1 MTSMTITEKI
11 LARASGE
18 DQVAP
23 GDVVFAN
30 VDKAMMH
37 DVSGP
42 GAKVVLDEV
51 AKEKG
56 EIKIWDPS
64 RVFMAEDHF
73 VPCSDVQAA
82 GNMET
87 MEKMAKD
94 WGITRYYRFGK
105 GQHGICH
112 TLATE
117 DALVLPGEVYT
128 GGDSHTNTAGALGLF
143 AVGLGHTDL
152 AYVLLNGKIWFR
164 VPETILFKIDG
175 PMPAYSMAKDL
186 ILKIIGQIGVDG
198 ANYKTMQFAGSTV
211 TEMDMDER
219 LTLTNMS
226 TEAGAK
232 NGIIEPDEKT
242 FEHIDSRTQEKYTP
256 VYGDSDCHYVDT
268 LNFDGSKLEPMVA
281 RPFSPQNVCPVR
293 EVSNIEIDRAYIGS
307 CTGAKIQDLREAAKI
322 MKGNKVKVRTEVLP
336 AAQSIYKKAIDEGLI
351 SIFVDSGALIGPST
365 CGACCG
371 AHMGVLG
378 KSEVCVSTTNRN
390 FPGRMGHVE
399 SQTYLA
405 SPKTVAASAIT
416 GRITDPRDL
425 GGKM

>member
-1 MTSMTITEKI
+1 MTITEKI
-11 LARASGE
+11 LARASSNSE
-18 DQVAP
+18 VSP

-56 EIKIWDPS
+56 PLKVWDPS
-64 RVFMAEDHF
+64 RVWMAEDHF
-73 VPCSDVQAA
+73 VPCSDTQAA
-82 GNMET
+82 GNMQI

-94 WGITRYYRFGK
+94 FGITKYYRFGQ

-117 DALVLPGEVYT
+117 EGLVLPGEVFA
-128 GGDSHTNTAGALGLF
+128 GGDSHTNTAGALGVF

-164 VPETILFKIDG
+164 VPETIRFKIDG
-175 PMPAYSMAKDL
+175 DMPAYSMAKDL
-186 ILKIIGQIGVDG
+186 ILMIIGEIGVDG
-198 ANYKTMQFAGSTV
+198 ATYKTMQFEGSTV
-211 TEMDMDER
+211 IQMNIDER

-242 FEHIDSRTQEKYTP
+242 FKHVEERSQEKYSP
-256 VYGDSDCHYVDT
+256 IHGDPGCRYADT
-268 LNFDGSKLEPMVA
+268 FSFDGAKLEPMVA
-281 RPFSPQNVCPVR
+281 RPYSPQNVCPVR
-293 EVSNIEIDRAYIGS
+293 EVSNKEIDRAYIGS
-307 CTGAKIQDLREAAKI
+307 CTGAKITDLREAAKVL
-322 MKGNKVKVRTEVLP
+322 KGNKVVVRTEVLP
-336 AAQSIYKKAIDEGLI
+336 AAQSIYKRALDEGLI
-351 SIFVDSGALIGPST
+351 KIFLDSGALVGPST

-378 KSEVCVSTTNRN
+378 KNEVCVSTTNRN
-390 FPGRMGHVE
+390 FPGRMGDRE
-399 SQTYLA
+399 SQTFLA
-405 SPKTVAASAIT
+405 SPKTVAASSIT
-416 GRITDPRDL
+416 GRITDVRDL
-425 GGKM
+425 SG